1 MRSVHSGRGRP
12 LTGMPYLFR
21 RNNVRRRV
29 ALLALST
36 ALCGPMPAPAQQ
48 YRSEAQGI
56 SKSELERAERGFDAE
71 GALQTTTDPYARSM
85 LLAQIAAEAAA
96 AGEPE
101 QAYARLQE
109 ALKLDALSGFAQD
122 QLRQQA
128 GLLAARLGKDLEVIR
143 LLKGANDPVAVRQLV
158 AAYARKKRWRE
169 AASAVSQLLDQ
180 AQPSTDDRLLDAQ
193 VAAGLGDW
201 ARVVART
208 EEVLIAQPE
217 LAAAWGLRIR
227 AQLQLGRVQAAL
239 ASRRAAWRLRV
250 LVGPEQRLGLVAD
263 FAKAGIPLAAA
274 SLLEEGL
281 EQGDLE
287 RSPERLD
294 QLAAL
299 WLQAREYAA
308 ARPVLEERLRLAPS
322 AEASL
327 QLGQIA
333 LNAGDWAQAARH
345 LRATVRL
352 PDGQR
357 RAAAAMLLGQ
367 AEFQLGRT
375 QAAVRAFESAGAH
388 GRYRSS
394 AEQWLQYLRS
404 GQASAG
410 AVAGQA
416 VSQRDALRQRGQRLS
431 GLGARRGEQA
441 AVQGFTPVGAQAP
454 GNAEGQIPAWT
465 GGLPPAE
472 SSGGN
477 PFADEQPL
485 AVISAA
491 NMDDWRPWLSDG
503 HRVLLQRYPQ
513 FRMPVYATQRSVAY
527 PQAIYAATQK
537 NQGRA
542 RLLGSDAIS
551 GARLGFPFPAPES
564 GVEAMWNHR
573 LRWRGEALRRESNQA
588 VVGSGGEIRN
598 VLVQGEE
605 FLARYASIADP
616 ADLSQE
622 NILLYYLTTF
632 GSSLR
637 APDFTVVV
645 HESAN
650 SLERDRAIWALPR
663 SYKKMF
669 RIPPVGYDNPFPGA
683 EGMFYIDMVDMY
695 NGAFDHYDWKLAGKR
710 EMLIGYN
717 ASEAQKFG
725 PHAGA
730 DGLLHEQT
738 LNPDAL
744 RYEIHRVWV
753 VEATERGG
761 KTHAF
766 GVRRFYLDEDSWN
779 VVLVENFDRAGQMWR
794 IQEGHLL
801 PNPVIQA
808 ADCAPV
814 VTYDVQEDK
823 YFVQRMTA
831 AFGPAQVLDPPPGVR
846 DFRPSNVKNRFS
858 R

>member
-1 MRSVHSGRGRP
+1 MTSHGYTQILGP
-12 LTGMPYLFR
+12 ALLLL
-21 RNNVRRRV
+21 V
-29 ALLALST
+29 ALFPPVV
-36 ALCGPMPAPAQQ
+36 CGQQ
-48 YRSEAQGI
+48 YRSEAKGI
-56 SKSELERAERGFDAE
+56 SQSEIDKAERGYDAE
-71 GALQTTTDPYARSM
+71 AALQTTTDPYARSM

-96 AGEPE
+96 QGDPE
-101 QAYARLQE
+101 QAYARIQQ
-109 ALKLDALSGFAQD
+109 ALELDALSGFAQQ

-143 LLKGANDPVAVRQLV
+143 LLKGANDPVAIRQLV

-180 AQPSTDDRLLDAQ
+180 AKPSTDDRLLDAQ

-201 ARVVART
+201 SRVLQRT
-208 EEVLIAQPE
+208 EEVLNAQPQ
-217 LAAAWGLRIR
+217 LAAAWMLRIR
-227 AQLQLGRVQAAL
+227 AQLQRGQIQAAL

-250 LVGPEQRLGLVAD
+250 LVGPEQRLGLVGD
-263 FAKAGIPLAAA
+263 FAKAGVPLAAA

-281 EQGDLE
+281 AQEE
-287 RSPERLD
+287 IESNPERLD

-333 LNAGDWAQAARH
+333 LNAGDWSLAARH
-345 LRATVRL
+345 LRATQRL
-352 PDGQR
+352 PDPQR

-375 QAAVRAFESAGAH
+375 QAAVRAFQNATAH
-388 GRYRSS
+388 ARYRSS
-394 AEQWLQYLRS
+394 AQQWLDYLRS
-404 GQASAG
+404 GDASAS
-410 AVAGQA
+410 AVAGQSIRQADA
-416 VSQRDALRQRGQRLS
+416 VRQRGQRLS
-431 GLGARRGEQA
+431 GLGANRRQQPQ
-441 AVQGFTPVGAQAP
+441 VQGFTPVGAQAP

-465 GGLPPAE
+465 GGLPSTQE
-472 SSGGN
+472 VGDN

-485 AVISAA
+485 AVVQAD
-491 NMDDWRPWLSDG
+491 NMDDWLPWLSDG
-503 HRVLLQRYPQ
+503 HRVLLQRYPE
-513 FRMPVYATQRSVAY
+513 FRMPVYPSRRSVAY
-527 PQAIYAATQK
+527 PDPIYSATQK
-537 NQGRA
+537 NRGRA

-573 LRWRGEALRRESNQA
+573 LRWRGEAMRRESNQA
-588 VVGSGGEIRN
+588 VVGGNGEIRN

-605 FLARYASIADP
+605 ILARYASIADP

-637 APDFTVVV
+637 VPDFTVVV

-683 EGMFYIDMVDMY
+683 EGLFYIDMVDMY

-717 ASEAQKFG
+717 AFKAQQYG
-725 PHAGA
+725 PRAGA
-730 DGLLHEQT
+730 DGLLHAT
-738 LNPDAL
+738 ALNSEAL

-761 KTHAF
+761 KSHAF

-794 IQEGHLL
+794 VQEGHLL
-801 PNPVIQA
+801 PNPVIQS

-814 VTYDVQEDK
+814 VTYDVQDDK

-831 AFGPAQVLDPPPGVR
+831 DFGPAQVLDPPPSVR
-846 DFRPSNVKNRFS
+846 EFRPSNVKNRYA

>member
-1 MRSVHSGRGRP
+1 MGAVFMRPAVGLANPWRCLS
-12 LTGMPYLFR
+12 
-21 RNNVRRRV
+21 
-29 ALLALST
+29 LLALGLGLLWS
-36 ALCGPMPAPAQQ
+36 AGAMAQQ

-56 SKSELERAERGFDAE
+56 SKTELERAERGYDAE
-71 GALQTTTDPYARSM
+71 AALKTTTDPYARSM

-96 AGEPE
+96 AGEAE
-101 QAYARLQE
+101 QAYTRLQE
-109 ALKLDALSGFAQD
+109 ALQLNALSGFAQEK
-122 QLRQQA
+122 LRQQA
-128 GLLAARLGKDLEVIR
+128 GLLAAQLGRDLEVIR
-143 LLKGANDPVAVRQLV
+143 LLKGANDPVALRQLV

-169 AASAVSQLLDQ
+169 AASAVNQLLDQ
-180 AQPSTDDRLLDAQ
+180 AKPSTDDRLLDAQ
-193 VAAGLGDW
+193 VAAGVGDW
-201 ARVVART
+201 SRVLQRT
-208 EEVLIAQPE
+208 EEVLNAQPE
-217 LAAAWGLRIR
+217 LAAAWVLRIR
-227 AQLQLGRVQAAL
+227 AQLQRGRTQAAL

-250 LVGPEQRLGLVAD
+250 LVGPEQRLGLVGD
-263 FAKAGIPLAAA
+263 FAKAGVPLAAA

-281 EQGDLE
+281 AQGDIE

-352 PDGQR
+352 PDSQR

-375 QAAVRAFESAGAH
+375 QAATRAFAVASAH
-388 GRYRSS
+388 SRYRSS
-394 AEQWLQYLRS
+394 AEQWLTYLRS
-404 GQASAG
+404 GQASAS
-410 AVAGQA
+410 ALAGQA
-416 VSQRDALRQRGQRLS
+416 VTQADALRQRGQRLS
-431 GLGARRGEQA
+431 GIGSNRREQPG
-441 AVQGFTPVGAQAP
+441 VQGFTPVGAQAP

-465 GGLPPAE
+465 GGLPVAE
-472 SSGGN
+472 DASVN
-477 PFADEQPL
+477 PFADDQPV
-485 AVISAA
+485 AVISAD
-491 NMDDWRPWLSDG
+491 NMDDWRLWLSDG
-503 HRVLLQRYPQ
+503 HRVLLQRYPE
-513 FRMPVYATQRSVAY
+513 FRMPVYSTRRSVAY
-527 PQAIYAATQK
+527 PQPIYAATQK
-537 NQGRA
+537 NRGRA

-573 LRWRGEALRRESNQA
+573 LRWRGEAMRRESNQA
-588 VVGSGGEIRN
+588 VVGDSGEIRN
-598 VLVQGEE
+598 VLVQAEE
-605 FLARYASIADP
+605 FLARYASIDDP

-632 GSSLR
+632 GSNLR
-637 APDFTVVV
+637 VPDFTVVV

-650 SLERDRAIWALPR
+650 SLERARAIWALPR

-683 EGMFYIDMVDMY
+683 EGLFYIDMVDMY

-717 ASEAQKFG
+717 AFAAQRYG
-725 PHAGA
+725 PRAGA
-730 DGLLHEQT
+730 DGLLHSQA
-738 LNPDAL
+738 LNPEAL

-761 KTHAF
+761 KSHAF

-814 VTYDVQEDK
+814 VTYDVQADK

-831 AFGPAQVLDPPPGVR
+831 DFGPAEPLEPAPGVR
-846 DFRPSNVKNRFS
+846 DFRPTNVKNRFA